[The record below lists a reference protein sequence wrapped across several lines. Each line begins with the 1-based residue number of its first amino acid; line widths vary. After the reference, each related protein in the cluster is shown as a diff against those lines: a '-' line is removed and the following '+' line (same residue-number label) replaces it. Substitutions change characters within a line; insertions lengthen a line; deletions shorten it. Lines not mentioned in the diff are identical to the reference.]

1 MLLLW
6 NSCWC
11 GFKTAIPRSS
21 PKCDHLHVTLIQLA
35 LWKGTRKA
43 PSWDTSWEMLGGDRY
58 TGGERWLTGLQQ
70 HSPLRYHSCRAEALQ
85 VTHHLHSCKQHQYW
99 SVQIWTCR
107 KMLLACLYLLQ
118 LWTAMAFSGSHP
130 ASILPQNLTLALV
143 DTLSTATFSWLLSSL
158 LLDFVPFCFRS
169 FTQNPLSKP
178 PPHHPSRSLS
188 ILLIVFLTNTMLIC
202 SHTSCIPWQN
212 RYTGYLSI
220 VSKYYNQGILELIG
234 LMVPEVSLDGGAN
247 AR

>member
-11 GFKTAIPRSS
+11 GFKTVIPRSS

-35 LWKGTRKA
+35 LWKGARKA
-43 PSWDTSWEMLGGDRY
+43 PSWDTSWEMLGY

-85 VTHHLHSCKQHQYW
+85 VTRHLHSCKQHQYW
-99 SVQIWTCR
+99 SVQIWTYR

-118 LWTAMAFSGSHP
+118 LWTATAFSGSQP

-178 PPHHPSRSLS
+178 PPRHPSRPLS
-188 ILLIVFLTNTMLIC
+188 ILLILCFSHQHHAHLLTHFLYPMAEQVYWLPFYC
-202 SHTSCIPWQN
+202 EQ
-212 RYTGYLSI
+212 
-220 VSKYYNQGILELIG
+220 ILQPRHLRVNWTYG
-234 LMVPEVSLDGGAN
+234 SRG
-247 AR
+247 